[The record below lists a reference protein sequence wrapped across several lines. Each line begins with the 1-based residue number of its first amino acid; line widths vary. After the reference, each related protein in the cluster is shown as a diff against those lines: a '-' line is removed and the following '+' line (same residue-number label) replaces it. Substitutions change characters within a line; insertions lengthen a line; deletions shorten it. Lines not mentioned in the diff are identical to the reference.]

1 MPNAKVPKGYR
12 DPHLY
17 CRTFGH
23 VWHLGAGEVDGAS
36 YYRCILA
43 CESCGTRRID
53 LLNRRTGYLVSRRYE
68 YPENYQS
75 ERGEGLARH
84 TYRIEFVRRAIR

>member
-12 DPHLY
+12 DPFLY

-23 VWHLGAGEVDGAS
+23 VWHLGAGEVESAS

-53 LLNRRTGYLVSRRYE
+53 LLNRRTGGLASRRYE
-68 YPENYQS
+68 YPESYQS
-75 ERGEGLARH
+75 ELGEGLPR
-84 TYRIEFVRRAIR
+84 TSYRIEFVRRAIK